1 MCPNP
6 GSAAGEAKT
15 AHGRMVNQASA
26 DLHDK
31 EFSYS
36 PAIRG
41 RRLSGGKRCHHSV
54 ISVQ

>member
-15 AHGRMVNQASA
+15 AHGRMANQNSA

-54 ISVQ
+54 ITVQ